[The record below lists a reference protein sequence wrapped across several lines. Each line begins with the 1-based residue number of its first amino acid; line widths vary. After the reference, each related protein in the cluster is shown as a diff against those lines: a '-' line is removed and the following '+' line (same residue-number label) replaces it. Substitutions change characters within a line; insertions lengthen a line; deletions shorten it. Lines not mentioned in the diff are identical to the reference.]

1 MCTDRYYAVVAD
13 VNIVVINL
21 PQCAKPEIFGTTL
34 DIEDG
39 TGNARNKPEARST
52 SLIFQTRDFIDQV
65 DYIKV
70 NTPSASFMSGA

>member
-34 DIEDG
+34 DIEEG
-39 TGNARNKPEARST
+39 TGNARNKPEVRSR